1 MNNPKFNQSDIIE
14 RIKTLYNFRYNREMA
29 KHFNLQEEYISKF
42 KNGSKQ
48 ISLELID
55 HVKNEKSVSLE
66 WLLYG
71 VRPTLF
77 DEVTKEHIEL
87 GVTSGILKAA
97 RFNLLPKSLL
107 MHDDELLEGSAK
119 LIAECI
125 ELRVNQKE
133 EVA

>member
-1 MNNPKFNQSDIIE
+1 MHNSKLNQSDIIE
-14 RIKTLYNFRYNREMA
+14 RIKVLYNFRYNRDMA
-29 KHFNLQEEYISKF
+29 KYFDIPEESISRF

-71 VRPTLF
+71 VRPTIF
-77 DEVTKEHIEL
+77 DEVTKEDIEL
-87 GVTSGILKAA
+87 GIISGILKAA
-97 RFNLLPKSLL
+97 RFNLLPKSLV
-107 MHDDELLEGSAK
+107 MHDEELLEGSAK

-125 ELRVNQKE
+125 ELRFNQKE